1 MEEYDDLSVGPK
13 DGILNLSHN
22 TWKIL
27 PPELNDFS
35 RSLLHLNLSNNLLT
49 KIPES
54 IGNLILLKSLDV
66 SLNQVT
72 KIDGAI
78 GKCLRLRKLNVEK
91 NRLECLPDEL
101 SHCILLEELLAKDN
115 KLTALPECF
124 ENLIAIEK
132 IDVRSNELNSL
143 PLKLCR
149 MPTLSELLCDDNP
162 NLVSAPNNM
171 RGNSNLLMWCLEM
184 QQKYEDVIH
193 PKTNTRDELHLKS
206 TKLQNDIIAAQ
217 TQIQQLESEIAQL
230 QEERPDDYIYWKG
243 RVMTVIEFVLKKIKQ
258 LWQRAKRAYIAWR
271 EKRKT
276 HPLY

>member
-101 SHCILLEELLAKDN
+101 SHCILLVREDPMEE
-115 KLTALPECF
+115 
-124 ENLIAIEK
+124 
-132 IDVRSNELNSL
+132 
-143 PLKLCR
+143 
-149 MPTLSELLCDDNP
+149 
-162 NLVSAPNNM
+162 
-171 RGNSNLLMWCLEM
+171 
-184 QQKYEDVIH
+184 
-193 PKTNTRDELHLKS
+193 HL
-206 TKLQNDIIAAQ
+206 
-217 TQIQQLESEIAQL
+217 
-230 QEERPDDYIYWKG
+230 YCY
-243 RVMTVIEFVLKKIKQ
+243 
-258 LWQRAKRAYIAWR
+258 
-271 EKRKT
+271 
-276 HPLY
+276 